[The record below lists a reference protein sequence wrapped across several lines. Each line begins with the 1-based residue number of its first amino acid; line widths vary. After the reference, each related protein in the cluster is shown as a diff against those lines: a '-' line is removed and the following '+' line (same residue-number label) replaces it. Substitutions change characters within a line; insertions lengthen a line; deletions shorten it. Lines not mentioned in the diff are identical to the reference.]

1 MAPVPA
7 QLNFSFDSNYTAGC
21 YRVATRIQGSGDP
34 YTITA
39 VNCTPF
45 VPPTTS
51 VPCVV
56 QIPITVDDETCAPV
70 TYEGYVQP
78 CCQDEESLD
87 GRVAFTVTFTPN
99 PTCKSYQL
107 TCDSVGINA
116 VLVTTPGSGYTP
128 GGSEVVTFGD
138 PNGTLADAEC
148 KVEDDGVEAFT
159 SNLPQA
165 AVTAN
170 GLYSEIQGVNLVVAG
185 APVPGYFDIT
195 VVGNVA
201 TAIAMSSLLDN
212 PAATGSGYTVGD
224 TITFAAPFN
233 NIILTVTNIY
243 DNGEILVCQ
252 VNAPGSGYTGP
263 TIASINPPGAGITPT
278 LEVVYEY
285 CNPTEYFGVGC
296 DGDITPARPDVAL
309 GVTVQLCRQG
319 DVGAPPANMSIVEGG
334 CCADQTCETIT
345 ITAADPG
352 YDGNFWYIDCCS
364 KQIDSPT
371 TKRGGG
377 IDPVDIPLTIN
388 YLVGSLIFD
397 PPGSESLLTIT
408 GPTPYVCP

>member
-1 MAPVPA
+1 MAIINVT
-7 QLNFSFDSNYTAGC
+7 LDISFTSQYTAGMHRIA
-21 YRVATRIQGSGDP
+21 YRIQGSGDP
-34 YTITA
+34 YTYEN
-39 VNCTPF
+39 VFCTPYT
-45 VPPTTS
+45 PPTL
-51 VPCVV
+51 P
-56 QIPITVDDETCAPV
+56 PTCTHTINIAVENEACDPV
-70 TYEGYVQP
+70 TYEGYIQP
-78 CCQDEESLD
+78 TCRTQESELS
-87 GRVAFTVTFTPN
+87 RTPFTATFTPN
-99 PTCKSYQL
+99 PDCKSYLL
-107 TCDSVGINA
+107 TCNSVGIA
-116 VLVTTPGSGYTP
+116 EVLVTTPGSGYTP
-128 GGSEVVTFGD
+128 GVEVVTFGD

-148 KVEDDGVEAFT
+148 KVEDDGVEVFT
-159 SNLPQA
+159 DNLPQP
-165 AVTAN
+165 AVTLN
-170 GLYSEIQGVNLVVAG
+170 GTYEEVLAVNLVVAG
-185 APVPGYFDIT
+185 TPTPGYFDIT
-195 VVGNVA
+195 VSGNVA
-201 TAIAMSSLLDN
+201 TLVTATSLLVN

-233 NIILTVTNIY
+233 NIILTVTDIY

-263 TIASINPPGAGITPT
+263 TTASINPPGAGITPT